1 MVLFAEDF
9 GKAFIFKS
17 LRPKIKS
24 FFLKAGYDDVPYE
37 LFGWLFYL
45 SLAITYFVY
54 ILLVFPKISAIVA
67 SSSIVI
73 LLLTFISWVIIQI
86 LILFTIIIYLY
97 FSLNITIYK
106 RTKEIEGILPD
117 YLQVVSSNLKG
128 GLSFEKALWAAIKPE
143 FGVIAKEVTMIYKKV
158 MTGNDLTDALNEFTE
173 KYDSPILRRS
183 FDLIIGEVE
192 SGGKIADIVDRVIE
206 NIRKTKALKEEMSA
220 STLTY
225 MIFIG
230 AIVIII
236 APGLF
241 ALSYYLLHVMIGFSA
256 QLSNLNSPNM
266 PISFSADSVNPED
279 FKTFSLMAILMIS
292 FFSSLIMS
300 LIEKG
305 DIKGGIKYIPAFMV
319 SSVIFYYI
327 FLAAFGYFFGGIS
340 PTGGI
345 G

>member
-1 MVLFAEDF
+1 MTFFAEEF

-17 LRPKIKS
+17 LRPKIRD
-24 FFLKAGYDDVPYE
+24 FFLKAGYEDVPYE
-37 LFGWLFYL
+37 LFGWIFYG
-45 SLAITYFVY
+45 SLAVTYFIY
-54 ILLVFPKISAIVA
+54 ILLIYPRIT
-67 SSSIVI
+67 SIVSSGNLV
-73 LLLTFISWVIIQI
+73 LLLTTFISWVVVQAV
-86 LILFTIIIYLY
+86 ILFLTIMYLY
-97 FSLNITIYK
+97 FSLNIKIYK
-106 RTKEIEGILPD
+106 RTKEIEIILPD

-128 GLSFEKALWAAIKPE
+128 GLSFEKALWAAINPE
-143 FGVIAKEVTMIYKKV
+143 FGVISKEITMIYKKV
-158 MTGNDLTDALNEFTE
+158 MTGNDLVDALNEFTE
-173 KYDSPILRRS
+173 KYESPILRRS
-183 FDLIIGEVE
+183 FDLIVGEVE
-192 SGGKIADIVDRVIE
+192 SGGRIADIVDRVIE

-230 AIVIII
+230 AIVIVI

-266 PISFSADSVNPED
+266 PISFSADSISPED
-279 FKTFSLMAILMIS
+279 FKTFSMCAVIMIS

-305 DIKGGIKYIPAFMV
+305 DIKGGIKYIPAFMI

-340 PTGGI
+340 PVGAG
-345 G
+345 

>member
-1 MVLFAEDF
+1 MVLFAEEF

-17 LRPKIKS
+17 IRPRIRG
-24 FFLKAGYDDVPYE
+24 FFLKAGYDDVPYGF
-37 LFGWLFYL
+37 FGWLFYI
-45 SLAITYFVY
+45 SLIVTYFTY
-54 ILLVFPKISAIVA
+54 IILLYPRISNA
-67 SSSIVI
+67 STNDTVI
-73 LLLTFISWVIIQI
+73 LVLTFLSWVIIQATVLF
-86 LILFTIIIYLY
+86 LIIMYVY
-97 FSLNITIYK
+97 FSLNITIYT
-106 RTKEIEGILPD
+106 RTKEIESILPD

-143 FGVIAKEVTMIYKKV
+143 FGVIAKEVTMVYKKV
-158 MTGNDLTDALNEFTE
+158 MTGNDLSEALEEFTD
-173 KYDSPILRRS
+173 KYESPILKRS

-192 SGGKIADIVDRVIE
+192 SGGEIASIVDKVVE

-236 APGLF
+236 APALF
-241 ALSYYLLHVMIGFSA
+241 ALSYYLLHIMIGFSS

-266 PISFSADSVNPED
+266 PLSFSADSISPED
-279 FKTFSLMAILMIS
+279 FRTFSMMAVLMIS

-300 LIEKG
+300 IIEKG
-305 DIKGGIKYIPAFMV
+305 DIKGGIKYIPAFML

-327 FLAAFGYFFGGIS
+327 FLAAFGYFFGGI
-340 PTGGI
+340 GV
-345 G
+345 